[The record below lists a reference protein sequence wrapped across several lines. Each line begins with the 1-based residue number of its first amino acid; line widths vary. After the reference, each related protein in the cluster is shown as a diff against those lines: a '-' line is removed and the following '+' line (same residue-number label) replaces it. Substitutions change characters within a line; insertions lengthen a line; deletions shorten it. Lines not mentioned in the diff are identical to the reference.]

1 LFLFIIIYQQSPHR
15 LKVFAKCPFTSQRK
29 FSYPQEIY
37 TTHATSSWKSYTMM
51 DCLKPLRSSCSSE
64 KSLKIF
70 LNYYFVLICL
80 QWPVNPSLPICPCLY
95 PHFKEHKHTLITFLY
110 CQYTLPDAC
119 MLYNCHHHAGDE
131 EHVQMPRSLST
142 SLSLNFPRKMAA
154 TFSRILTTATLKFN
168 DPFIALMRLPCFHQN
183 SFKCACKWLMQ
194 DYMK

>member
-1 LFLFIIIYQQSPHR
+1 MPPL
-15 LKVFAKCPFTSQRK
+15 V
-29 FSYPQEIY
+29 E
-37 TTHATSSWKSYTMM
+37 KSYTIM

-64 KSLKIF
+64 KSLKVF

-80 QWPVNPSLPICPCLY
+80 QWLVNPSLPICPCLY

-194 DYMK
+194 DYIKQLMFFANMFVACWRMCEIKSSNSLRAKLISNVSNL